1 MPGYPE
7 ALTLL
12 AGLSALLLMATVV
25 GRALAVMYSS
35 DVSSAATIADLNAR
49 IDAWWVMV
57 SVIGIAFA
65 FGFVGVVVLFGL
77 LSFVALR
84 EFMTLTRLRATDH
97 WTLIAA
103 FFALL
108 PAQYYLVW
116 TEWYGLYSILI
127 PVDAFLLLPV
137 ASALRGQPKAFL
149 DRIAEAQWGVMIT
162 IYCLSHVPA
171 IATLRI
177 PAYHAFLLLPY
188 FLFVVQMSD
197 VLQYAWGKSLGKTP
211 IAAALSPSKTVEGTV
226 LGIGSATALGAA
238 LWWVTPFTPVEAAAM
253 SLVTTIIGFMGGLV
267 MSAIKRDRGV
277 KDWGWLIQ
285 GHGGILDRLDS
296 VVFAAPVF
304 FHLTRYWWAA

>member
-1 MPGYPE
+1 VPGYPE

-35 DVSSAATIADLNAR
+35 DVGSAATIADLNAR

-84 EFMTLTRLRATDH
+84 EFMTLTRLRAADH

-103 FFALL
+103 FFVLL

-127 PVDAFLLLPV
+127 PVYAFLLLPV
-137 ASALRGQPKAFL
+137 ASALRDQPKAFL

-177 PAYHAFLLLPY
+177 PAYDAFLLLPY